1 MKASTVVLVPCL
13 ALLWHAGTLAKESS
27 WDQTFGW
34 PLETMEDVQR
44 VREAEAEART
54 KARAARAR
62 GERYVPPA
70 FPTPNRIAHA
80 IRCIKG
86 KKMMAEIEEKAR
98 AKEEERATKA
108 AEAENEKTQD
118 RKRAKAKNKEEGD
131 ETQGDPQPEGTA
143 RPSEG
148 DSQPGSA
155 PEQPDEKKSEGKP
168 IMFRLFDYV
177 KGELDKKEAQNK
189 EDQGSGK

>member
-1 MKASTVVLVPCL
+1 MKTSTVVVAACL
-13 ALLWHAGTLAKESS
+13 ASLSYSGVLAKESS

-44 VREAEAEART
+44 VRDAEAEART

-86 KKMMAEIEEKAR
+86 KKMIAAVEEKAR
-98 AKEEERATKA
+98 EKEEERATKA
-108 AEAENEKTQD
+108 AEAENEKTRNQD
-118 RKRAKAKNKEEGD
+118 KEKGGHKAEG
-131 ETQGDPQPEGTA
+131 EGAEGTQ
-143 RPSEG
+143 G
-148 DSQPGSA
+148 DSQPDAA

-168 IMFRLFDYV
+168 IMFRLFEYI
-177 KGELDKKEAQNK
+177 KGKIDKKDAENK
-189 EDQGSGK
+189 EGQGAGE